1 MGGTLT
7 DLRSTLLDICRLTGS
22 TPWQVFRQVLQIPRV
37 PGPKYHWRPN
47 AELLAPA
54 VIDHFKEEQLT
65 HPWLEGP
72 VDSLP
77 GKAAHIAMIIRA
89 QGYMEAQDRRF
100 PFDPVHPLMSQ
111 PIRSEEHT
119 SELQSLM
126 RISYAV
132 FCLKTKN
139 KTLNTSKHN
148 N

>member
-65 HPWLEGP
+65 HPWLAGP

-77 GKAAHIAMIIRA
+77 GKAAHIAMTIRA
-89 QGYMEAQDRRF
+89 QGYMVAQERHV
-100 PFDPVHPLMSQ
+100 PCDPATPLLT
-111 PIRSEEHT
+111 PPTREGG
-119 SELQSLM
+119 L
-126 RISYAV
+126 
-132 FCLKTKN
+132 
-139 KTLNTSKHN
+139 
-148 N
+148 

>member
-22 TPWQVFRQVLQIPRV
+22 TQWQVFRQIIQIPRV

-65 HPWLEGP
+65 HPWPAGP

-77 GKAAHIAMIIRA
+77 GKAAQLAMLIRA
-89 QGYMEAQDRRF
+89 HGSSEAQDLGRKRF
-100 PFDPVHPLMSQ
+100 
-111 PIRSEEHT
+111 REG
-119 SELQSLM
+119 
-126 RISYAV
+126 
-132 FCLKTKN
+132 KGG
-139 KTLNTSKHN
+139 
-148 N
+148 

>member
-65 HPWLEGP
+65 HPWREGP

-77 GKAAHIAMIIRA
+77 GKAAPIAMIIRA
-89 QGYMEAQDRRF
+89 DRKSTR
-100 PFDPVHPLMSQ
+100 
-111 PIRSEEHT
+111 
-119 SELQSLM
+119 
-126 RISYAV
+126 
-132 FCLKTKN
+132 
-139 KTLNTSKHN
+139 LNSSH
-148 N
+148 

>member
-77 GKAAHIAMIIRA
+77 GKAAHIAMIIRS
-89 QGYMEAQDRRF
+89 EDRR
-100 PFDPVHPLMSQ
+100 VGKECVSMC
-111 PIRSEEHT
+111 RSRWSPSH
-119 SELQSLM
+119 
-126 RISYAV
+126 
-132 FCLKTKN
+132 
-139 KTLNTSKHN
+139 
-148 N
+148 

>member
-72 VDSLP
+72 VASLP
-77 GKAAHIAMIIRA
+77 
-89 QGYMEAQDRRF
+89 
-100 PFDPVHPLMSQ
+100 
-111 PIRSEEHT
+111 RSEERRVGKECVSTCRSRWWPYH
-119 SELQSLM
+119 
-126 RISYAV
+126 
-132 FCLKTKN
+132 
-139 KTLNTSKHN
+139 
-148 N
+148 